1 MTKAVIDIGY
11 NKYVLDLKDAVTV
24 LEMLGKAEKYQ
35 TNWSKEGNTSLHY
48 IYSQEESMG
57 SLSLLGEGLYRMA
70 KLAGKPPAA

>member
-1 MTKAVIDIGY
+1 MTKAVIDIGF

-24 LEMLGKAEKYQ
+24 LEMLGKAEKYE
-35 TNWSKEGNTSLHY
+35 TKWGKEGGTSHY

-57 SLSLLGEGLYRMA
+57 SLSLLGENLYRMA